1 MNPSAD
7 ETVRRRFERDAQSFD
22 AIYRVERSWFSR
34 RFNRIF
40 RKAIFERY
48 EITFAEAGD
57 VRGKAVL
64 DVGCGS
70 GVYAADFAR
79 RGARRVVGVDFSA
92 NMLALAEHEAAA
104 QGVADRCEF
113 RREDFMAS
121 ATDES
126 FDISVAMGVF
136 DYLPEPVPFLRK
148 MASLTSARVI
158 VSFPGHSVVR
168 ERLRTLRYR
177 LSGKG
182 SVFFYERADVERI
195 AAEAGL
201 RRSRII
207 PIPSSG
213 TGYILVGEG
222 RTTGSD
228 R

>member
-1 MNPSAD
+1 MDPSHD
-7 ETVRRRFERDAQSFD
+7 EIVRRRFERDAQSFD

-57 VRGKAVL
+57 VTDKTVL

-70 GVYAADFAR
+70 GVYSADFAR

-92 NMLALAEHEAAA
+92 NMLALAAQEAAA

-113 RREDFMAS
+113 RREDFMTSAS
-121 ATDES
+121 DES

-136 DYLPEPVPFLRK
+136 DYLPQPVAFLRK
-148 MASLTSARVI
+148 MALQTNAKVI
-158 VSFPGHSVVR
+158 ASFPGHSVVR

-182 SVFFYERADVERI
+182 RVFFYRQADVASI
-195 AAEAGL
+195 AADAGL
-201 RRSRII
+201 REVRII
-207 PIPSSG
+207 PIRSSG

-222 RTTGSD
+222 RHAAQ
-228 R
+228 

>member
-1 MNPSAD
+1 MNPSHD

-22 AIYRVERSWFSR
+22 AIYRVERSWFAR

-57 VRGKAVL
+57 VTDKTVL

-70 GVYAADFAR
+70 GVYSADFAR

-92 NMLALAEHEAAA
+92 NMLALAAQEVAA

-113 RREDFMAS
+113 RREDFMTSAS
-121 ATDES
+121 DES

-136 DYLPEPVPFLRK
+136 DYLPQPVAFLRK
-148 MASLTSARVI
+148 MAAQTNAKVI
-158 VSFPGHSVVR
+158 ASFPGHSVVR

-182 SVFFYERADVERI
+182 RVFFYRQADVTRI

-201 RRSRII
+201 HDIRVI
-207 PIPSSG
+207 PIRSSG

-222 RTTGSD
+222 RYGGQ
-228 R
+228 

>member
-1 MNPSAD
+1 MNPSHD
-7 ETVRRRFERDAQSFD
+7 ETVRRRFERDAESFD
-22 AIYRVERSWFSR
+22 AIYRVERSWFAR

-57 VRGKAVL
+57 VTDKTVL

-70 GVYAADFAR
+70 GVYSADFAR

-92 NMLALAEHEAAA
+92 NMLALAAQEAAA
-104 QGVADRCEF
+104 QEVADRCEF
-113 RREDFMAS
+113 RREDFMTSAS
-121 ATDES
+121 DES
-126 FDISVAMGVF
+126 FDISVGMGVF

-148 MASLTSARVI
+148 MALQTNAKVI
-158 VSFPGHSVVR
+158 ASFPGHSVVR

-182 SVFFYERADVERI
+182 RVFFYRQADVARI

-201 RRSRII
+201 REVRII
-207 PIPSSG
+207 PILSSG

-222 RTTGSD
+222 RHGGQ
-228 R
+228 